1 MQVAKGPTASGLFKD
16 IKAKALVA
24 IRPGSFFKIE
34 SRLPNFWPTR
44 AQQNPER
51 VREMQTL
58 SWKILTPL

>member
-34 SRLPNFWPTR
+34 SRLPNF
-44 AQQNPER
+44 
-51 VREMQTL
+51 
-58 SWKILTPL
+58 